1 MIGGAGG
8 KPRGRSEKATEKRRV
23 RKTEEEISKGRMWE
37 RNRMWWRGRKS
48 A

>member
-1 MIGGAGG
+1 MEGAGG
-8 KPRGRSEKATEKRRV
+8 KPRERSEKATEKRRV

>member
-1 MIGGAGG
+1 MGGAGG
-8 KPRGRSEKATEKRRV
+8 KPGGRSEKARERRRV